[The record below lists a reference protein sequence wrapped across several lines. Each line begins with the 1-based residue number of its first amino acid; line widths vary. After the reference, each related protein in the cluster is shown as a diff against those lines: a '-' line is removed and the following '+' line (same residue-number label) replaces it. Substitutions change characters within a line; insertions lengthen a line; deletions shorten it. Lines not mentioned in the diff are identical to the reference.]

1 MPSAGVCVCARVCVC
16 DARPR
21 CVHRADCS
29 RQWMSLSAL
38 SAYQC
43 CRGEPAQEVRNSLQ
57 SGEEERRGS
66 QGGLEQSR
74 SAVLCRVLAAKN
86 DPKVGNIYNTPRW
99 TTVHPLNFD
108 NVKNR
113 SPPVSAE
120 NLQPLNLFILD
131 PILRS
136 DLFYF
141 SLFSKW
147 YGTLKKRFGI
157 QSLLCITAAAA
168 ACQSVDGNRMT
179 GYRNLHQ
186 RPHLVTFRV
195 Q

>member
-1 MPSAGVCVCARVCVC
+1 MELRKELSHKPFVLMCLVVRRTGGAAVFYYALGWCVCVRVCVC

-99 TTVHPLNFD
+99 TTVHPVN
-108 NVKNR
+108 
-113 SPPVSAE
+113 
-120 NLQPLNLFILD
+120 
-131 PILRS
+131 
-136 DLFYF
+136 
-141 SLFSKW
+141 LFSKTALLQ
-147 YGTLKKRFGI
+147 YRRRICNLLIYSFLI
-157 QSLLCITAAAA
+157 QSCGQIYFFFPYFPNGM
-168 ACQSVDGNRMT
+168 V
-179 GYRNLHQ
+179 H
-186 RPHLVTFRV
+186 
-195 Q
+195 